1 MGKVILFSNVS
12 NSEPIHPYNYYDG
25 AMFHICRNI
34 HPDVVYL
41 YCSKEILDKKIN
53 VKCKECIKLLDEKI
67 EIKEFEKKYLKDAD
81 DFDFY
86 YKDFEKCIN
95 DIKKEQNI
103 KEDDILYLNLTS
115 GTSAM
120 ISALITLKVLA
131 FNEAKFI
138 QVKAP
143 ESHKNDYKDLTVEN
157 LWENCKDN
165 KEGIENRCKDVYI
178 PSQQKLW
185 LEDTIKSHLK
195 KYNYTAAYELAR
207 DTRCKYFSERYIKY
221 LEGAKL
227 RNELNVKAAKD
238 CFPEDVWN
246 EIFPVLSKQ
255 LINCFEYILSLDIK
269 CKRGEFA
276 DFIRALSPIIFELL
290 VKVLSKFGFKL
301 DRYTTRNKKG
311 LDVWNK
317 DIIIPEHDLYKVLKN
332 AEQELSNKSHEFSY
346 GNIKSYQLIAILN
359 NYLDLEDEIKEK
371 VIYLAKELRKVEDK
385 ARNPVAHQIEIVDRK
400 FISEKVGMNVEDIC
414 NYLKNLFG
422 YSGYHKEYSEEIW
435 NCYERMNEW
444 IIKQIENK

>member
-138 QVKAP
+138 NLGYEFIHPMSAF
-143 ESHKNDYKDLTVEN
+143 TVEFN
-157 LWENCKDN
+157 NDIKAT
-165 KEGIENRCKDVYI
+165 KM
-178 PSQQKLW
+178 
-185 LEDTIKSHLK
+185 TICF
-195 KYNYTAAYELAR
+195 ELS
-207 DTRCKYFSERYIKY
+207 YG
-221 LEGAKL
+221 GAL
-227 RNELNVKAAKD
+227 
-238 CFPEDVWN
+238 N
-246 EIFPVLSKQ
+246 EIS
-255 LINCFEYILSLDIK
+255 IL
-269 CKRGEFA
+269 
-276 DFIRALSPIIFELL
+276 
-290 VKVLSKFGFKL
+290 
-301 DRYTTRNKKG
+301 
-311 LDVWNK
+311 
-317 DIIIPEHDLYKVLKN
+317 
-332 AEQELSNKSHEFSY
+332 
-346 GNIKSYQLIAILN
+346 
-359 NYLDLEDEIKEK
+359 
-371 VIYLAKELRKVEDK
+371 
-385 ARNPVAHQIEIVDRK
+385 
-400 FISEKVGMNVEDIC
+400 
-414 NYLKNLFG
+414 G
-422 YSGYHKEYSEEIW
+422 Y
-435 NCYERMNEW
+435 
-444 IIKQIENK
+444 